1 MSREIGL
8 KIKHLRKARKLS
20 QEELGE
26 KVQIARSTI
35 SNYEIGRRSP
45 HLKDLQR
52 LAEAFGVGLD
62 YFGVQST
69 DEVFDVLARAKK
81 VFEDGEISKEAKEEL
96 YMEFM
101 RFYLE
106 LKGSDKE

>member
-8 KIKHLRKARKLS
+8 KIKHLRKARKMS

-26 KVQIARSTI
+26 RVQIARSTI

-81 VFEDGEISKEAKEEL
+81 VFEDEEISSEAKEEL

-101 RFYLE
+101 RFYLDM
-106 LKGSDKE
+106 KGNDK